1 MIDPKA
7 YTEFLE
13 QLEAL
18 MKSSHSLQLLRTRKR
33 LHQALLVARGE
44 IPEVIPTN
52 IPVVK
57 FIIGPVSTIETKEK

>member
-1 MIDPKA
+1 
-7 YTEFLE
+7 
-13 QLEAL
+13 

>member
-18 MKSSHSLQLLRTRKR
+18 MQKSHSLQLFRTRQR
-33 LHQALLVARGE
+33 LHQSLLVARGE

-52 IPVVK
+52 LPVIK
-57 FIIGPVSTIETKEK
+57 FVIGPVEDQ